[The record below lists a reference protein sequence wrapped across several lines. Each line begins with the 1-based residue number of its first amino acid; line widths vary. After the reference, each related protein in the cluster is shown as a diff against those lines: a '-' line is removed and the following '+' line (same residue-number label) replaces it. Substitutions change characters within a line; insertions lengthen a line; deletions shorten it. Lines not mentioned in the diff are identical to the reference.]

1 MRRVKI
7 ILGLA
12 VLVFVS
18 IAGWQIGACE
28 IANIRLRDDIQDLA
42 SQSGVRI
49 GLTTAKSDDDFRNAV
64 LGKAR
69 QYDIELAPD
78 QVTVRR
84 TGSSVTGTISLGADY
99 AVPIHLPGFSFTLHF
114 TPESGVRSYDY
125 SHPPP
130 LAVLVQS
137 PPTLRLS
144 KGLGLSASL

>member
-1 MRRVKI
+1 MVK
-7 ILGLA
+7 LVLVLA

-28 IANIRLRDDIQDLA
+28 VANIRLRDDMQDLA

-49 GLTTAKSDDDFRNAV
+49 GLTTARSDDDFRNAV

-69 QYDIELAPD
+69 QYDIDLAPD

-84 TGSSVTGTISLGADY
+84 TGSSVTGTISIGADY
-99 AVPIHLPGFSFTLHF
+99 TVPIHLPGYSFTLHF

-125 SHPPP
+125 FHPAP
-130 LAVLVQS
+130 LAVLIAG
-137 PPTLRLS
+137 PPDKFS
-144 KGLGLSASL
+144 